1 MFLHK
6 YYEIALSFSPFWA
19 VEILHYCSDSFNF
32 TMVQFQVEKEGLN
45 IHGNV
50 SQEQKHHACV

>member
-1 MFLHK
+1 MK
-6 YYEIALSFSPFWA
+6 IALSFSPFWV

-50 SQEQKHHACV
+50 SQEQKHHTCV